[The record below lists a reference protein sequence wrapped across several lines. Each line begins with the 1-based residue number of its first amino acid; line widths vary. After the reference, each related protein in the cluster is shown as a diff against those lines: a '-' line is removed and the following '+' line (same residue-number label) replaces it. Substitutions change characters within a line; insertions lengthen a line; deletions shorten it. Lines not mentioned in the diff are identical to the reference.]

1 MILREVI
8 EQKEA
13 EYLAPYAALSKDT
26 RGRIY
31 KEEECNI
38 RTPFQRDRDRI
49 IHSKSFRRLAY
60 KTQVFIAPLGDH
72 YRTRLTHT
80 LEVSQIARTISR
92 ALFLNEDLTEAI
104 ALGHDLGH
112 TPFGHVGED
121 ALNRLYSKG
130 FRHEEQSLR
139 VVDYLEK
146 KGKGLNLTYE
156 VRDGI
161 LKHTRHD
168 KRMLS
173 RIDPEPI
180 TLEGWVIRF
189 SDRIAY
195 VNHDLDD
202 ALRAGLIKDI
212 PGEVKR
218 IFSGSYGD
226 RIGIMV
232 EDVVNA
238 SKGRSFITMS
248 EDIAHAIDLL
258 REFLN
263 EEVYNGEE
271 IKKER
276 EKAIKVIEE
285 IYIYFRKHPYL
296 LNRYWDMDVKGG
308 EDEDEV
314 ERNIVD
320 FISGMTD
327 RYALRLYE
335 DLFLPKRWPLG

>member
-1 MILREVI
+1 MMTLREVI
-8 EQKEA
+8 QEKEA
-13 EYLAPYAALSKDT
+13 KYLSSYATLSKNS
-26 RGRIY
+26 RGRLRR
-31 KEEECNI
+31 EEECTL

-49 IHSKSFRRLAY
+49 IHSKAFRRLAY

-80 LEVSQIARTISR
+80 LEVAQIARTISR

-121 ALNRLYSKG
+121 ALNNLYPEG
-130 FRHEEQSLR
+130 FKHEEQSLR
-139 VVDYLEK
+139 VVDFLEK
-146 KGKGLNLTYE
+146 KGRGLNLTYE

-168 KRMLS
+168 KKMLS
-173 RIDPEPI
+173 RVDPEPI

-189 SDRIAY
+189 ADRIAY

-202 ALRAGLIKDI
+202 ALRAGLVKDI
-212 PGEVKR
+212 PGEIKGV
-218 IFSGSYGD
+218 FSGSYGD

-232 EDVVNA
+232 EDVVNV
-238 SKGRSFITMS
+238 SKNRPVISMS
-248 EDIAHAIDLL
+248 EEIARAIDLL

-263 EEVYNGEE
+263 SEVYNGPQ
-271 IKKER
+271 IRKER
-276 EKAIKVIEE
+276 EKAMRIIEDL
-285 IYIYFRKHPYL
+285 YL
-296 LNRYWDMDVKGG
+296 FFKKRPHILEKIWDMGSESFAKEGL
-308 EDEDEV
+308 
-314 ERNIVD
+314 ERSILD

-335 DLFLPKRWPLG
+335 DLFLPKMWPLS

>member
-8 EQKEA
+8 QEKEA
-13 EYLAPYAALSKDT
+13 KYLAPYATLSKNS
-26 RGRIY
+26 RGRER
-31 KEEECNI
+31 KEEECTL

-49 IHSKSFRRLAY
+49 IHSKAFRRLAY

-80 LEVSQIARTISR
+80 LEVAQIARTISR

-112 TPFGHVGED
+112 TPFGHVGEE
-121 ALNRLYSKG
+121 ALNNLYSGEFK
-130 FRHEEQSLR
+130 HEEQSLR
-139 VVDYLEK
+139 VVDFLEK
-146 KGKGLNLTYE
+146 KGRGLNLTYE
-156 VRDGI
+156 VRDGV

-173 RIDPEPI
+173 RVDPEPV

-189 SDRIAY
+189 ADRIAY

-212 PGEVKR
+212 PEEIKGV
-218 IFSGSYGD
+218 FSGSYGD
-226 RIGIMV
+226 RIGVMV
-232 EDVVNA
+232 EDVVSA
-238 SKGRSFITMS
+238 SYGKPIITMS
-248 EDIAHAIDLL
+248 EETAHAIDLL

-263 EEVYNGEE
+263 NEVYNGPQ
-271 IKKER
+271 IRKER
-276 EKAIKVIEE
+276 EKAIRIIEDL
-285 IYIYFRKHPYL
+285 YL
-296 LNRYWDMDVKGG
+296 FFKKKPHILEKIWDMGSESFAKEGL
-308 EDEDEV
+308 
-314 ERNIVD
+314 ERSILD

-335 DLFLPKRWPLG
+335 DLFLPKMWPLS

>member
-1 MILREVI
+1 MTLRELI
-8 EQKEA
+8 QEKEA
-13 EYLAPYAALSKDT
+13 KYLAPYATLSKNT
-26 RGRIY
+26 RGRRE
-31 KEEECNI
+31 KEEECSI

-49 IHSKSFRRLAY
+49 IHSKAFRRLAY

-112 TPFGHVGED
+112 TPFGHVGEE
-121 ALNRLYSKG
+121 ALDRLYPGG

-146 KGKGLNLTYE
+146 KGRGLNLTYE

-173 RIDPEPI
+173 RNDPEPV
-180 TLEGWVIRF
+180 TLEAWVIRF

-202 ALRAGLIKDI
+202 ALRAGLIK
-212 PGEVKR
+212 EVPKEIR
-218 IFSGSYGD
+218 DIFSGSYGD

-232 EDVVNA
+232 EDVIRN
-238 SKGRSFITMS
+238 SRGKPFITMS
-248 EDIAHAIDLL
+248 EEVAHAIDIL

-263 EEVYNGEE
+263 EEVYNGPQ

-276 EKAIKVIEE
+276 EKAIRVIEE
-285 IYIYFRKHPYL
+285 LYL
-296 LNRYWDMDVKGG
+296 FFKKRPSLIEKLWDMGREGFTKG
-308 EDEDEV
+308 DL
-314 ERNIVD
+314 ERSIVD

-335 DLFLPKRWPLG
+335 DLFLPKMWPLN

>member
-13 EYLAPYAALSKDT
+13 EYLAPYAALSKNT
-26 RGRIY
+26 RGRVHE
-31 KEEECNI
+31 EEECNI

-161 LKHTRHD
+161 LRHTRHN
-168 KRMLS
+168 KRILS
-173 RIDPEPI
+173 RTDPEPI

-202 ALRAGLIKDI
+202 ALRAGLVKDI
-212 PGEVKR
+212 PGELKG

-238 SKGRSFITMS
+238 SKGKPIITMS
-248 EDIAHAIDLL
+248 EEIAHAIDLL

-271 IKKER
+271 IKRER
-276 EKAIKVIEE
+276 EKAIRIIEGL
-285 IYIYFRKHPYL
+285 YLYFKKHPYL
-296 LNRYWDMDVKGG
+296 LSRYWDMEVKEG
-308 EDEDEV
+308 ENKEGI

-335 DLFLPKRWPLG
+335 DLFLPRRWPLG

>member
-1 MILREVI
+1 MTLREI
-8 EQKEA
+8 IQEKEA
-13 EYLAPYAALSKDT
+13 RTLAPYATLSKAT
-26 RGRIY
+26 KGRLR
-31 KEEECNI
+31 KEEECTI

-49 IHSKSFRRLAY
+49 IHSKAFRRLAY

-112 TPFGHVGED
+112 TPFGHVGEE
-121 ALNRLYSKG
+121 ALDNLYPDG

-168 KRMLS
+168 KKMLS
-173 RIDPEPI
+173 RKDPEPV

-202 ALRAGLIKDI
+202 ALRAGIIKDVPSEI
-212 PGEVKR
+212 KDV
-218 IFSGSYGD
+218 FSGTYGD

-232 EDVVNA
+232 EDVVFA
-238 SKGRSFITMS
+238 SRGKPIITMS
-248 EDIAHAIDLL
+248 EEIAHAIDIL

-263 EEVYNGEE
+263 EEVYNGSQ

-276 EKAIKVIEE
+276 EKAIRVVEE
-285 IYIYFRKHPYL
+285 LYLFFRKRPSL
-296 LNRYWDMDVKGG
+296 LEKLWDMGKESLER
-308 EDEDEV
+308 EDL

-335 DLFLPKRWPLG
+335 ELFLPKMWPLS

>member
-1 MILREVI
+1 MIIREVI
-8 EQKEA
+8 QEKEA
-13 EYLAPYAALSKDT
+13 KYLASYATLSKNS
-26 RGRIY
+26 RGRER
-31 KEEECNI
+31 KEEECTL

-49 IHSKSFRRLAY
+49 IHSKAFRRLAY

-80 LEVSQIARTISR
+80 LEVAQIARTISR

-112 TPFGHVGED
+112 TPFGHVGEE
-121 ALNRLYSKG
+121 ALNNLYPGG
-130 FRHEEQSLR
+130 FKHEEQSLR
-139 VVDYLEK
+139 VVDFLEK

-189 SDRIAY
+189 ADRIAY
-195 VNHDLDD
+195 VSHDLDD

-212 PGEVKR
+212 PGEIKG

-226 RIGIMV
+226 RIGVMV

-238 SKGRSFITMS
+238 SYGKPLITMS
-248 EDIAHAIDLL
+248 EEIAHAIDLL

-263 EEVYNGEE
+263 SEVYNGPQ
-271 IKKER
+271 IRKER
-276 EKAIKVIEE
+276 EKAIRIIEDL
-285 IYIYFRKHPYL
+285 YL
-296 LNRYWDMDVKGG
+296 FFKKRPHILEKMWDMGSESFAREG
-308 EDEDEV
+308 L
-314 ERNIVD
+314 ERSILD

-335 DLFLPKRWPLG
+335 DLFLPRMWPLS

>member
-1 MILREVI
+1 MILREI
-8 EQKEA
+8 IQEKEV
-13 EYLAPYAALSKDT
+13 EYLAPYATLAKNT
-26 RGRIY
+26 KGRLH
-31 KEEECNI
+31 KEEECPI

-49 IHSKSFRRLAY
+49 IHSKAFRRLAY

-112 TPFGHVGED
+112 TPFGHVGEE
-121 ALNRLYSKG
+121 ALNNLYKKG

-146 KGKGLNLTYE
+146 RGKGLNLTFE

-161 LKHTRHD
+161 LRHTRDD
-168 KRMLS
+168 KKILS
-173 RIDPEPI
+173 RKGPEPI
-180 TLEGWVIRF
+180 TIEGWVVRF

-202 ALRAGLIKDI
+202 ALRANIIKDV
-212 PGEVKR
+212 PVEVR
-218 IFSGSYGD
+218 HIFSTSYGN

-238 SKGRSFITMS
+238 SKGKPFITMS
-248 EDIAHAIDLL
+248 EEMASAIDIL

-263 EEVYNGEE
+263 DEVYNGPK

-276 EKAIKVIEE
+276 EKAIRVIEG
-285 IYIYFRKHPYL
+285 IYSYL
-296 LNRYWDMDVKGG
+296 KMRPDIIRELWDMG
-308 EDEDEV
+308 EDKFVHEDV

-320 FISGMTD
+320 FIAGMTD

-335 DLFLPKRWPLG
+335 DLFLPKMWPLG